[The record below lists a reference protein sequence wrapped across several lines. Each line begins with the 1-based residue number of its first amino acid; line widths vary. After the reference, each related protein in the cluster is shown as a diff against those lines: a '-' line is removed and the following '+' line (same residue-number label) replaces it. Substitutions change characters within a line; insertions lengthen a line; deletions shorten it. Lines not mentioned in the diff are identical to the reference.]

1 VRLFH
6 CTSVELTLTI
16 TPNVGNLNASF
27 LLVGDCVRAIP
38 LKFISSLILH
48 IFYQDNKVL
57 LKMFERSAGHA

>member
-1 VRLFH
+1 
-6 CTSVELTLTI
+6 
-16 TPNVGNLNASF
+16 

-38 LKFISSLILH
+38 LKLILSLILH